1 MATSTMVTTV
11 WAYTRRRHRST
22 VHPPSDLNI
31 GGNMANREPDRRVNF
46 PAAEQVGTDEQ
57 EEQGDS
63 TEEERRRNETFYQ
76 ARKRQIREY
85 FETRF
90 AEADFVID
98 PEGDKIYVWMGLVTF
113 AVLYNVWMII
123 LRIAFREMREEI
135 VNRRVF
141 GTIDFASDVVF
152 FLDILVNIR
161 IAFLDQGLLV
171 KDPRRLIAYY
181 RKSVRFKLDILAM
194 IPLGTMA
201 LLLGELADKDVFNV
215 HFDVDSDNILIPVL
229 RLPRL
234 LKWHTMETFTSMCDT
249 RTSNPNRVRA
259 FKLIMYLGVII
270 HWIGC
275 FYYMLSDM
283 EGFGSNDW
291 VYPAEEA
298 SQGLLRKYIL
308 CIYWSM
314 MTLTTIGETDPPHND
329 IEYVFTGITFLV
341 GVFLFAAVVG
351 NVGDVI
357 SNMNAAR
364 QEFTTKMDAIKF
376 YMNHRKVPDVLQTRV
391 KKWSDY
397 AWSRTQALDDQT
409 FLEILPPRLRAEIA
423 IHVHLE
429 TLKKVKIFEDCEQGL
444 LCELV
449 LKLRSQIFSPG
460 DYICRRG
467 EIGREMYIIN
477 HGKVQVVVQDAET
490 QQSMVVA
497 TLSEGNYFGEIS
509 LLKLDEGQNRRTAD
523 VVSLGYSE
531 LLCLSKK
538 DLMQALVE
546 YPDAKKVLEKHG
558 RDRMEKN
565 KEAARMQRRKSEAT
579 LQVPGQEQL
588 PKGSDDK
595 AGGNGS
601 EQADGNGRAG
611 AGGQAGE
618 IGLRAQIE
626 LISKLAM
633 KGKEMSELRHII
645 NELRNFDS
653 MSTKAKI
660 HQLSHKCDEL
670 WKKLRQKDLDLK
682 RALRR
687 ISELESRI
695 TAGTNGI
702 GRAPRRFSQAL
713 VKRSRSLHL
722 TAYDEGSLDDE
733 SSLWASLDSG
743 DGTENGYSPT
753 GLSNGHGPHW
763 AGGLTGKDNP
773 RTPSTDKS
781 PEHSPRRD
789 KYVKEVIVPGIQVNG
804 KVKQEPVTMKW
815 EVFADEE
822 QSDQANDSEIEKTM
836 SQLRPAIASLALPA
850 SGRGSG
856 SISDA
861 SCYSDASLDSDL

>member
-1 MATSTMVTTV
+1 MAKATLVTTV
-11 WAYTRRRHRST
+11 WAYTRRRNRSS
-22 VHPPSDLNI
+22 VHYPNDLKI
-31 GGNMANREPDRRVNF
+31 GGTMASRTPDRQVTF
-46 PAAEQVGTDEQ
+46 PQ
-57 EEQGDS
+57 EEQDVA
-63 TEEERRRNETFYQ
+63 TENEAQNQTYFQ
-76 ARKRQIREY
+76 AGKQRIREF
-85 FETRF
+85 FESRLAG
-90 AEADFVID
+90 AEFVID

-123 LRIAFREMREEI
+123 LRIAFQEMREEI

-141 GTIDFASDVVF
+141 GTVDFASDVVF
-152 FLDILVNIR
+152 FVDILVNFR
-161 IAFLDQGLLV
+161 IAFLEQGLLV
-171 KDPRRLIAYY
+171 KDPTKLSRNY
-181 RKSVRFKLDILAM
+181 RKTVKFKLDILAM

-201 LLLGELADKDVFNV
+201 LLVGELGDKEVFHI
-215 HFDVDSDNILIPVL
+215 HFDVDSDHVLIPVL

-234 LKWHTMETFTSMCDT
+234 LKWHTMETFTAMCDT

-291 VYPAEEA
+291 VYPVEEPTR
-298 SQGLLRKYIL
+298 GLLRKYIL

-314 MTLTTIGETDPPHND
+314 MTLTTIGETDSPHND
-329 IEYVFTGITFLV
+329 IEYVFTGLTFLV

-364 QEFTTKMDAIKF
+364 QEFQTKMDAIKF
-376 YMNHRKVPDVLQTRV
+376 FMNHRKVPDVLQSRV

-460 DYICRRG
+460 DFICRRG

-477 HGKVQVVVQDAET
+477 HGIVQVVVQDAET

-497 TLSEGNYFGEIS
+497 TLTEGNYFGEIS

-565 KEAARMQRRKSEAT
+565 REAARMQRRKSEAN
-579 LQVPGQEQL
+579 LQIPCQESPQ
-588 PKGSDDK
+588 KSSDDK
-595 AGGNGS
+595 LMVNGNGP
-601 EQADGNGRAG
+601 AAITNGRTEG
-611 AGGQAGE
+611 SVPGGEG
-618 IGLRAQIE
+618 GLRTQIE

-653 MSTKAKI
+653 MSTKTKI
-660 HQLSHKCDEL
+660 QELSKKCDEL
-670 WKKLRQKDLDLK
+670 WKKLRNKDLDLK
-682 RALRR
+682 RALMR
-687 ISELESRI
+687 ISELENRI
-695 TAGTNGI
+695 VTGSTTLNG
-702 GRAPRRFSQAL
+702 RLHRRFNHVP
-713 VKRSRSLHL
+713 VKRSKSLRVM
-722 TAYDEGSLDDE
+722 AYDSSQDD
-733 SSLWASLDSG
+733 SSSIWASLDSA
-743 DGTENGYSPT
+743 DGTDDGHAVIKV
-753 GLSNGHGPHW
+753 LSNGHRMIKN
-763 AGGLTGKDNP
+763 GLASKP
-773 RTPSTDKS
+773 RSSSSEKPTSSDYPA
-781 PEHSPRRD
+781 RRD
-789 KYVKEVIVPGIQVNG
+789 KCVKEVIVPGIHVNG
-804 KVKQEPVTMKW
+804 KVKQEPVSMKW
-815 EVFADEE
+815 EVFADEVDSE
-822 QSDQANDSEIEKTM
+822 PSNDSEIEKTI
-836 SQLRPAIASLALPA
+836 SQLTPAIASLSLP
-850 SGRGSG
+850 STGRGSG
-856 SISDA
+856 SISEA
-861 SCYSDASLDSDL
+861 SCYSDASVDSDM